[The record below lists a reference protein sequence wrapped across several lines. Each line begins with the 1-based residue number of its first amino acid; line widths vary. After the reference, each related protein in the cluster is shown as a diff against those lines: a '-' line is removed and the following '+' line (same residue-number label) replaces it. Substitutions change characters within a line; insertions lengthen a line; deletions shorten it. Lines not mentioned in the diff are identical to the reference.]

1 GDLVGDGP
9 SLRRGRTGPA
19 PDVEVGDEGVE
30 VGALGEEGGHGVA
43 HGGER
48 GTNSTNK
55 QACLFYSP
63 GIANVAACASPT
75 STSPSEPACAP
86 SSRPRSIPTPT
97 SGRRRGPSR
106 PTSSSPG
113 PRPWVCSV
121 SSTTPSSGARAPTT
135 A

>member
-1 GDLVGDGP
+1 PFLRPPVGVPEGVDHGQLDLDREVPRPGGGEERDLVCPREMGDLVGDGP

-86 SSRPRSIPTPT
+86 SSRPRSIP
-97 SGRRRGPSR
+97 
-106 PTSSSPG
+106 
-113 PRPWVCSV
+113 
-121 SSTTPSSGARAPTT
+121 
-135 A
+135 